1 MIIFEGSRLLESIIT
16 KQSVMNKPLLVRIT
30 SIAALQPKGR
40 HLVADEL
47 VSEGSSRKD
56 ESRFLIKVI
65 QNDVVQ
71 LHCFK
76 RTPSGKPV
84 NQRNSEYLKASLT
97 SYLIINSRH
106 DY

>member
-1 MIIFEGSRLLESIIT
+1 
-16 KQSVMNKPLLVRIT
+16 MNKPLLVRIT

-65 QNDVVQ
+65 QKNDVVQ
-71 LHCFK
+71 LHCF
-76 RTPSGKPV
+76 
-84 NQRNSEYLKASLT
+84 
-97 SYLIINSRH
+97 
-106 DY
+106 

>member
-1 MIIFEGSRLLESIIT
+1 
-16 KQSVMNKPLLVRIT
+16 MNKPLLVRIT

-65 QNDVVQ
+65 QKNDVVQ
-71 LHCFK
+71 LHCFLK
-76 RTPSGKPV
+76 ELRAENLLIRGTP
-84 NQRNSEYLKASLT
+84 NT
-97 SYLIINSRH
+97 
-106 DY
+106 

>member
-1 MIIFEGSRLLESIIT
+1 MIIFEGSLLLENIIT

-65 QNDVVQ
+65 QKNDVVQ
-71 LHCFK
+71 LHCFLK
-76 RTPSGKPV
+76 ELRAENLLIRGTP
-84 NQRNSEYLKASLT
+84 NT
-97 SYLIINSRH
+97 
-106 DY
+106 

>member
-1 MIIFEGSRLLESIIT
+1 
-16 KQSVMNKPLLVRIT
+16 MNKPILVRIT

-65 QNDVVQ
+65 QKNDVVQ
-71 LHCFK
+71 LHCFLK
-76 RTPSGKPV
+76 ELRAENLLIRGTP
-84 NQRNSEYLKASLT
+84 NT
-97 SYLIINSRH
+97 
-106 DY
+106 